1 MKTLITI
8 ISIAVTITV
17 TLALVGCSVRP
28 ARPARPQTRELECFG
43 AAGDNDVC
51 HEWAEYREAMGENA
65 RAEVLRLH
73 AERRAQ

>member
-17 TLALVGCSVRP
+17 TLALVGCSV
-28 ARPARPQTRELECFG
+28 RPARPQTRELECFG